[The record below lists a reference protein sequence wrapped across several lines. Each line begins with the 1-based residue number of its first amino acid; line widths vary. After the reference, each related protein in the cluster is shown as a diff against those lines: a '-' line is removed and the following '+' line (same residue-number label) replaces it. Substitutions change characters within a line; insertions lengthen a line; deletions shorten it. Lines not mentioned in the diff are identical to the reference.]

1 MKYFV
6 LIILKI
12 LIIKRDRIIEN
23 CRKRRCVF
31 DNIIFGIKILFY
43 K

>member
-23 CRKRRCVF
+23 EDVYL
-31 DNIIFGIKILFY
+31 IILY
-43 K
+43 LE